1 MIYLDPFSHKNKE
14 YLKNFLDNL
23 DPQGCMSIKGIE
35 IIKYLYPT
43 SILCSNSRC
52 PKNKKMYSE
61 ATGDKEKQI
70 FIRDECKICKKFTFD
85 FPENVKHHI
94 FGIPH
99 LNEILEKRKNFTQNK
114 NSLSFL
120 PIDLRKEKKDGIL
133 SKSHLVD
140 FSNFHDK
147 IAYDL
152 IDDFIEFKDI
162 YHFSFFVNYNDYCF
176 IDNKE
181 KNKKNFNE
189 KFFTQPD
196 EVFG

>member
-1 MIYLDPFSHKNKE
+1 
-14 YLKNFLDNL
+14 
-23 DPQGCMSIKGIE
+23 
-35 IIKYLYPT
+35 
-43 SILCSNSRC
+43 
-52 PKNKKMYSE
+52 MYSE
-61 ATGDKEKQI
+61 VTGDKEKQI
-70 FIRDECKICKKFTFD
+70 FIRDDCKICRKFTFD

-94 FGIPH
+94 LGIPH
-99 LNEILEKRKNFTQNK
+99 LNDILEKRKNFTQNK
-114 NSLSFL
+114 SSLSFL

-152 IDDFIEFKDI
+152 IDVFIEFKDI
-162 YHFSFFVNYNDYCF
+162 YHFSFFANNNDYCYVE
-176 IDNKE
+176 NKE

-196 EVFG
+196 EVFGKSLKFFIKNNVFLDFDENYCLKKFTNDFIDNGFSYVSIVEGGFLVIILYFL